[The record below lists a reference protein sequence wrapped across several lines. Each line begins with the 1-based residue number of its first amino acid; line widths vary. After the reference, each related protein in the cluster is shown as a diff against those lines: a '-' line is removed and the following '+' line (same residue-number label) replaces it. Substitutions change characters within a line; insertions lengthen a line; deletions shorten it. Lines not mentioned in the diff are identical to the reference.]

1 MNENNEEM
9 LLIGY
14 GYLDDCCW
22 QWDGRVDVS
31 PRHWNEDGGQGGN
44 GQTCRD
50 PTIRLAGT
58 WTNVVAAGGHQT
70 DQQRVEEG
78 RDTLRRQ
85 RAPEWQGPDYIC
97 LNFCT
102 VSVWNIFSLIEMKL
116 LVARA
121 FNLLLTLANLKD
133 RLKQIGTIQ
142 GLLNKLNT
150 FQSVDWQ
157 KASNSGN

>member
-1 MNENNEEM
+1 
-9 LLIGY
+9 
-14 GYLDDCCW
+14 
-22 QWDGRVDVS
+22 
-31 PRHWNEDGGQGGN
+31 
-44 GQTCRD
+44 
-50 PTIRLAGT
+50 
-58 WTNVVAAGGHQT
+58 
-70 DQQRVEEG
+70 
-78 RDTLRRQ
+78 
-85 RAPEWQGPDYIC
+85 
-97 LNFCT
+97 
-102 VSVWNIFSLIEMKL
+102 MKL